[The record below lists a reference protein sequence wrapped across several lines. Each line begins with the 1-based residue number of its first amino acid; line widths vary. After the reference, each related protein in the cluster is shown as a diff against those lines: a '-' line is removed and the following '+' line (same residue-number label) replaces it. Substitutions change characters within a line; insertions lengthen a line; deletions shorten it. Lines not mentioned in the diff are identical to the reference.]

1 MKKNLFLIIISAAII
16 PLLLYACS
24 AEDAVENKTTTLELG
39 VSSIDF
45 KREGGSRAIVITTN
59 ADHWK
64 ATSDKEWCS
73 VASKDNTL
81 TVSVP
86 EYDGKDTRNAVIKV
100 IADGLKKTVTVRQLG
115 LEPAILVSQQIFSVE
130 TCGSDISFDVTS
142 NVSFNIILPEWIKE
156 KPANTRASEMVTTTH
171 NYTVMANPDDSERID
186 NIIVKDVDGELDDV
200 LISVAQK
207 GCGEYESGD
216 LDDIKDDIKVPVES
230 GEASSFQ
237 GGSNIDQSFDGDMNT
252 IYHSNWTNTGDQ
264 YFPITLTYNFA
275 AGSDMDY
282 IIYYPRTSG
291 QNGNFKEVEIRVK
304 SNANTRGAD
313 EWNTVMT
320 KNFGGTNAAVRVN
333 FPKAQIGVKSVQFI
347 VKSGSG
353 DGQGFAACAEMEFY
367 KKNPDAFDPLTL
379 FTDATCSEL
388 KSGLTDEEIESCP
401 YSFYKNIAY
410 YMKQNKY
417 PTEFR
422 IQEYRA
428 WPHPDAQSLTHKTN
442 PYSLRDNPTGISV
455 KSGEQL
461 MIFVGDTHGQ
471 NVSVVI
477 QNLDVPGGDGFG
489 GSSYSLSEGANKI
502 TARNKGLMYV
512 LYHTPDY
519 ETVQPIKIH
528 IASGQVNGY
537 FDVAKH
543 KASDWKKLLDNAVDK
558 YFDVVGRYAHL
569 TFPTIRFRN
578 YTPDGKALIDA
589 YDQIVNSEME
599 FMGLYKYNKQFKNR
613 MYLHVMYTSYMYAT
627 SYHTAYN
634 DGTLAD
640 LCDVNK
646 LKTSSCWGPA
656 HEIGHCNQTR
666 PGLKW
671 LGTTEVSNNIM
682 SEYIQTTIFGQP
694 SRLQTEDMGDGSRNR
709 YSKAWTQ
716 IIAAGAPHGSFG
728 TDSDVFCKLVPFWQL
743 ELYYGKVLGRTPLQ
757 QTDKGG
763 FYPDVYEYIRTHDNL
778 KTAGEQQTE
787 FVYIC
792 CLIAK
797 ANLLDFFTK
806 WGFLTPVDVTLD
818 DYGEGKLTVTQ
829 ARVDEIKRRVE
840 ALGYPKPDIA
850 LEYITDNSVELY
862 KAKSKIMSG
871 TATRS
876 GSTLTMIGWKN
887 VVAYEVVDE
896 TGKKICISDGVLEPS
911 GTATFKM
918 KTAWKDGFKVYA
930 VSATGDRVVVNF

>member
-1 MKKNLFLIIISAAII
+1 MKKHLILMISAAII

-24 AEDAVENKTTTLELG
+24 AEEERALTSTTLE
-39 VSSIDF
+39 VAQSAIDF
-45 KREGGSRAIVITTN
+45 KSDAGTRDIAIVTN
-59 ADHWK
+59 ADHWT
-64 ATSDKEWCS
+64 ARSDKDWCS
-73 VASKDNTL
+73 VAVNESTL
-81 TVSVP
+81 TVNVSG
-86 EYDGKDTRNAVIKV
+86 YDGKETREAVIKV
-100 IADGLKKTVTVRQLG
+100 TADGLAETVNVRQLG
-115 LEPAILVSQQIFSVE
+115 SEPAILISQQIFTVE
-130 TCGSDISFDVTS
+130 ASGSDIAFDVTT
-142 NVSFNIILPEWIKE
+142 NVLVTITLPEWIKE
-156 KPANTRASEMVTTTH
+156 KPAGTRASEMVTTTH
-171 NYTVMANPDDSERID
+171 NYIVTANPEDSERTG
-186 NIIVKDVDGELDDV
+186 NITVKEVGGELEALV
-200 LISVAQK
+200 SVTQK
-207 GCGEYESGD
+207 GLGEYESGN
-216 LDDIKDDIKVPVES
+216 LEGIKDDIKVPVES

-237 GGSNIDQSFDGDMNT
+237 GGSNIDKSFDGDMNT
-252 IYHSNWTNTGDQ
+252 IYHSNWNNAGDH

-282 IIYYPRTSG
+282 LIYYPRTSG
-291 QNGNFKEVEIRVK
+291 PNGNFKEVEIRVK
-304 SNANTRGAD
+304 SNANTRGTV

-333 FPKAQIGVKSVQFI
+333 FPKAQIGVTSVQFI

-379 FTDATCSEL
+379 FTDGTCSEL
-388 KSGLTDEEIESCP
+388 KPGLTDEEIENCP

-410 YMKQNKY
+410 YMKQGKY
-417 PTEFR
+417 PAEFR
-422 IQEYRA
+422 IQKYKA
-428 WPHPDAQSLTHKTN
+428 WPHPDAQSETHKTS

-455 KSGEQL
+455 KDGEQL

-471 NVSVVI
+471 TVSAVI

-489 GSSYSLSEGANKI
+489 GTSYPLSEGANKI
-502 TARNKGLMYV
+502 TARNKGLMYI

-519 ETVQPIKIH
+519 ETAQPVKIH

-543 KASDWKKLLDNAVDK
+543 QASDWNKLLSNAVDK
-558 YFDVVGRYAHL
+558 YFDVVGHYAHL
-569 TFPTIRFRN
+569 TFPTERFRTH
-578 YTPDGKALIDA
+578 TPDGKALIDA

-599 FMGLYKYNKQFKNR
+599 LMGLYKYNKLFKNR

-634 DGTLAD
+634 DGTLAE
-640 LCDVNK
+640 LCNVDK
-646 LKTSSCWGPA
+646 LKTSACWGPA

-671 LGTTEVSNNIM
+671 LGTTEVTNNIM

-716 IIAAGAPHGSFG
+716 IIAAGAPHGNFG
-728 TDSDVFCKLVPFWQL
+728 SDSDVFCKLVPFWQL
-743 ELYYGKVLGRTPLQ
+743 ELYFGKVLGRTPLQ
-757 QTDKGG
+757 QSDKGG

-778 KTAGEQQTE
+778 RTAGEQQTE

-792 CLIAK
+792 SLIAK

-806 WGFLTPVDVTLD
+806 WGFLTPVDITVD
-818 DYGEGKLTVTQ
+818 DYGTGKLTVTQ
-829 ARVDEIKRRVE
+829 ARIDEIRSRVE
-840 ALGYPKPDIA
+840 ALGYPKPDVA

-862 KAKSKIMSG
+862 KDKPGIVAG

-876 GSTLTMIGWKN
+876 GSTFTMTNWKN
-887 VVAYEVVDE
+887 VAAYEVVDE
-896 TGKKICISDGVLEPS
+896 TGKKVCISDGLLAPS
-911 GTATFKM
+911 GTATFTM

-930 VSATGDRVVVNF
+930 VSATGARTAVTF